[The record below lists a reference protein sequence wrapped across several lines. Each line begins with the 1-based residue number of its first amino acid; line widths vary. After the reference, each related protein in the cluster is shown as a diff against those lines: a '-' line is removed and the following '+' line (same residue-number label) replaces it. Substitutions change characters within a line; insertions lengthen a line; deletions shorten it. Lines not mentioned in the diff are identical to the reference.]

1 MIKHKKN
8 RPYYFGVRRD
18 KVERYKRNYSSISEE
33 EQKVI
38 GNTTVA
44 IVGLGG
50 LGGYVLEGLAR
61 IGIRKFHLID
71 KDVFEITNLNR
82 QLLCTEYNL
91 GESKVAEGLNRILK
105 INPSIEAKVFNS
117 KLDENSVEIIRGVD
131 IVVDCLDSIEGRF
144 HLESLC
150 EKLNLPLIH
159 GAIRGYYGQVAISRP
174 NNRIFS
180 KIYGMTKNDN
190 ESLGN
195 LVITCMVIASFQ
207 VNLLLRLVFN
217 ESVEDEL
224 ILIDCKN
231 MEIEKIEL

>member
-1 MIKHKKN
+1 M
-8 RPYYFGVRRD
+8 
-18 KVERYKRNYSSISEE
+18 ERYERNYSSISEE
-33 EQKVI
+33 EQQII

-71 KDVFEITNLNR
+71 RDVFEPTNLNR
-82 QLLCTEYNL
+82 QLLCTEDNL
-91 GESKVAEGLNRILK
+91 GESKAVEGLNRILK
-105 INPSIEAKVFNS
+105 IDHSIKAKVFNS
-117 KLDENSVEIIRGVD
+117 ELDEDSIEMLRGAD

-144 HLESLC
+144 QLESLC
-150 EKLNLPLIH
+150 EKLNIPLIH

-180 KIYGMTKNDN
+180 KIYGMTKSDD

-195 LVITCMVIASFQ
+195 LVITCMVIASLQ
-207 VNLLLRLVFN
+207 VNLLLRLLFN

-231 MEIEKIEL
+231 MEIEKISILQS